1 MIVPGLIFVIVSTS
15 KNGNAMRQVATI
27 TTDASV
33 FGDMN
38 GPLAYWG
45 PVTAS
50 PAALLSPT
58 EQALLRQVRARSTAT
73 TSSATAAA
81 SEAWLRFLGTMEAA
95 YAAQAAAGE
104 PFVPLAAEERHAVAQ
119 LAASLGVRPATALAA
134 WRAEPRPAA

>member
-1 MIVPGLIFVIVSTS
+1 MQQAAV
-15 KNGNAMRQVATI
+15 MTI
-27 TTDASV
+27 NESV

-58 EQALLRQVRARSTAT
+58 EKARLRQVRDRSTAP

-95 YAAQAAAGE
+95 YAAQAAAAGE
-104 PFVPLAAEERHAVAQ
+104 PFVPLAAEERHAAAQ
-119 LAASLGVRPATALAA
+119 LAASLGVEPATALAA
-134 WRAEPRPAA
+134 WLAEPRPAA